1 MGVFIKIELLF
12 LCTVVA
18 LSAASKS
25 NIVHILTTPPI
36 IELKERFS
44 KEVGL
49 QALEK
54 KTVKES
60 ATTGRIVSGSV
71 ANPGQ
76 FPFVGLALAF
86 VGDINGT
93 ALCTCSLIT
102 RTFVLYAAHCINF
115 PNIVAAQFFF
125 GSADAS
131 KFTQIRNGSR
141 VIKHP
146 MYNFLLTNMNDIA
159 LGELETPVTLNENVK
174 LVKLPTRTSRS
185 YASETLTPIGF
196 GLDESGRVS
205 KFLRFTQLKGQSDL
219 TCFFWFPF
227 TPKLICAQSESRSGI
242 CFGDSGG
249 PLMFGDTQVGINDM
263 LKATVPADPANDAA
277 ICEKGQNAFVRV
289 DQYLSWISSYTK
301 A

>member
-1 MGVFIKIELLF
+1 MGVFFKNGLLL
-12 LCTVVA
+12 LCTVVV
-18 LSAASKS
+18 LSAASSS
-25 NIVHILTTPPI
+25 NFFTELFSPPMI
-36 IELKERFS
+36 QLKERFS
-44 KEVGL
+44 EEVGL

-60 ATTGRIVSGSV
+60 ATGRIVFGHV

-76 FPFVGLALAF
+76 YSFVGLALAF
-86 VGDINGT
+86 VGDKNAT
-93 ALCTCSLIT
+93 ALCTCSIIT
-102 RTFVLYAAHCINF
+102 RTFVLYAAHCIDF
-115 PNIVAAQFFF
+115 SNIVAAQFFF
-125 GSADAS
+125 GSVDAS

-146 MYNFLLTNMNDIA
+146 MYNFLSTNMNDIA

-174 LVKLPTRTSRS
+174 LVKLPTRTSKN
-185 YASETLTPIGF
+185 YAGETLTPIGF

-205 KFLRFTQLKGQSDL
+205 KFLRFTQLKGQSGL

-227 TPKLICAQSESRSGI
+227 TPNLICAQSEVRSGV